1 MPYYGGTWKTTT
13 KCIRIASIVA
23 YKGEVTYG
31 AKMFVQS
38 VMKIQIQH
46 PVQKL
51 SAEGTRHVA
60 MIYTSLSF

>member
-1 MPYYGGTWKTTT
+1 MPYCGGTWKTTT
-13 KCIRIASIVA
+13 KCIRIAGIVA
-23 YKGEVTYG
+23 CKGEVTCG

-38 VMKIQIQH
+38 VIKIQIQH

-51 SAEGTRHVA
+51 SAGGKRHVA